1 MATRKI
7 RIRGYNHAVN
17 SAATVTFDGV
27 EIFSGALSAE
37 VVEESLVWTT
47 DTTNPVAIFEFEYN
61 NADDTQETEHSLR
74 IAVTAGQIRAGNIW
88 IEATRDAAIVNSYP
102 EEERISGEFVV
113 DGIYYYM
120 FGDGGVYGDQSES
133 ALPERIN
140 ILINDAEPISI
151 GYEGNYAGH
160 DFLLSAGDTFAC
172 TVRVPKILETHS

>member
-17 SAATVTFDGV
+17 SATTVTFDGV
-27 EIFSGALSAE
+27 EVFSGALSAE
-37 VVEESLVWTT
+37 VTDES
-47 DTTNPVAIFEFEYN
+47 DPYDNPDASPTEIFQLEYN

-74 IAVTAGQIRAGNIW
+74 IEVTAGQIRAGNIW
-88 IEATRDAAIVNSYP
+88 VEATRDAAIANSYP
-102 EEERISGEFVV
+102 ENQRISSEFIV
-113 DGIYYYM
+113 DGIYYYE

-133 ALPERIN
+133 ALPERTN

-151 GYEGNYAGH
+151 GYDGNYAGH

-172 TVRVPKILETHS
+172 TVRVPATLSTYS